1 MATSVVFS
9 REGDTDT
16 FDLGHPAL
24 EKLVVEYGGL
34 TQEQRAGLPK
44 MLLASSALSCYAA
57 MLSAALEA
65 RGIRYADLKG
75 VAELDVGPNA
85 LGHGRVASVKLHF
98 SLTLA
103 EADKDVFARVERIM
117 RNGCLVTASL
127 HDGME
132 VSYELEP
139 RYHG

>member
-44 MLLASSALSCYAA
+44 MLLASSALYCYC
-57 MLSAALEA
+57 AAL
-65 RGIRYADLKG
+65 DK
-75 VAELDVGPNA
+75 A
-85 LGHGRVASVKLHF
+85 LETRSAKY
-98 SLTLA
+98 
-103 EADKDVFARVERIM
+103 RRIE
-117 RNGCLVTASL
+117 GKATV
-127 HDGME
+127 
-132 VSYELEP
+132 
-139 RYHG
+139 